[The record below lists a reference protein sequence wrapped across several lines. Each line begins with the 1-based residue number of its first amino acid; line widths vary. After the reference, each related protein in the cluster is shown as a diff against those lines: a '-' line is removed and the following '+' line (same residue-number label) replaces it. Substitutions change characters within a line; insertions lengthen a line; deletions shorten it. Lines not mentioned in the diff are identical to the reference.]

1 MKTTSVALLVLFLAA
16 CGRHE
21 PSDAMVPKA
30 EEPVAA
36 TAAATAQTQAFS
48 DEELGLRPYPG
59 ATEMANSRLLAHTA
73 QGESYTVL
81 STTADSPAQVAAFY
95 RAELAKLGTVDEGI
109 SIGDQLQS
117 LSVQRSDG
125 SMSGMQARTDGKG
138 PTVISLHRLIPKAKS

>member
-1 MKTTSVALLVLFLAA
+1 MKTTCVAFLVLGLAA
-16 CGRHE
+16 CGRRE
-21 PSDAMVPKA
+21 TPGSVVPKA
-30 EEPVAA
+30 DEPVAA
-36 TAAATAQTQAFS
+36 TVTASAQTQAFS

-59 ATEMANSRLLAHTA
+59 ATETANSRLLAHTA
-73 QGESYTVL
+73 QGESYTVF

-95 RAELAKLGTVDEGI
+95 RAELRKLGTVEEGI

-125 SMSGMQARTDGKG
+125 SMSGMQARTSGKG